1 MSRCS
6 SRTQRAFSTIR
17 LRSRQSARSPRS
29 PSICLSAIRI
39 RSSITARSKFS
50 ARLTTRNVWPALLVR
65 WEMLLLQDLGFGLDL
80 SECAATGTDAD
91 LIYVSPKSGRAVSR
105 DAGKPYCDRL
115 LKLPRFLLEDDAAPT
130 PADVLAGFAL
140 TGHFFERDVLSPHG
154 LALPALAHT
163 AYRAARTPRP
173 HPEEALSRRLEG

>member
-6 SRTQRAFSTIR
+6 SRTQRACSTIR
-17 LRSRQSARSPRS
+17 LRSPLSARSPGS

-39 RSSITARSKFS
+39 RSSITARSKCS

-154 LALPALAHT
+154 LALPA
-163 AYRAARTPRP
+163 ARTR
-173 HPEEALSRRLEG
+173 A